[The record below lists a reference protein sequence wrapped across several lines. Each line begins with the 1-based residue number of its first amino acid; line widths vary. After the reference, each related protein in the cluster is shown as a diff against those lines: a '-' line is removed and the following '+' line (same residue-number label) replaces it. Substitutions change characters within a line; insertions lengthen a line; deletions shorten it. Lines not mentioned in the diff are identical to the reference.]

1 MEESPVLDMKISVIT
16 NSDYVMNELLQKT
29 NLGNVSGG
37 YLSRE
42 KESQGYPGYSLYG
55 EEQPILFGCVTR
67 QGEQPEGWAE
77 HYLSYVKERL
87 KEEKEHEKKEDN
99 KAGTVIES
107 KTTNE

>member
-1 MEESPVLDMKISVIT
+1 M
-16 NSDYVMNELLQKT
+16 
-29 NLGNVSGG
+29 
-37 YLSRE
+37 
-42 KESQGYPGYSLYG
+42 
-55 EEQPILFGCVTR
+55 TR